1 MTVLARLVRFHRH
14 RLDEKRRVLRE
25 LQDRSAAIEGRIAA
39 LEDSMVSE
47 GKSASR
53 MRDTMGDYGN
63 FVRAALDRRVLLLD
77 ELREANAAVEAA
89 RDELLELFAEM
100 KRFEISLDHH
110 QQQERLAL
118 ERRIQEALDEAA
130 LNLHRRRHAS

>member
-77 ELREANAAVEAA
+77 ELREADAAVEAA